1 MKERPILIVDG
12 LNIFMRHFVVNPTL
26 SESGFHVGGV
36 VGFLNGLKNLSSR
49 IGPSKVIVVWE
60 GGGSSRRRGIYK
72 NYKQGKRP
80 QRLNRYYKD
89 DLPDTVENR
98 DDQISLLIDL
108 IKETPADQ
116 VYVSDCE
123 ADDVIAHLVQHKMGE
138 SRVVIA
144 SSDKDLYQL
153 LSESV
158 IQWSPGQKKFIS
170 LKDVK
175 DKFGISAVNFC
186 TARAFVGDPSDGL
199 KGVPKVGFATL
210 AKRFPEMTESD
221 FVSVNDIVCKSKKLL
236 ENTDLL
242 AYNSI
247 VEHENIAKR
256 NWRLMYLST
265 NTLSESQI
273 RKLDF
278 FLETPSKKSSN
289 KIKFIRKIMKFGIKN
304 FDIDGFYSEMMAV
317 NRRTQ
322 T

>member
-1 MKERPILIVDG
+1 MKSRPVLIVDG

-36 VGFLNGLKNLSSR
+36 VGFLNGLKNLASR
-49 IGPSKVIVVWE
+49 IGPSKIIVVWE

-72 NYKQGKRP
+72 SYKQGRRP
-80 QRLNRYYKD
+80 QRLNRYYED

-116 VYVSDCE
+116 IYVPDCE
-123 ADDVIAHLVQHKMGE
+123 ADDVIAHLVQHKMIND
-138 SRVVIA
+138 RVVIA

-153 LSESV
+153 LSPKI
-158 IQWSPGQKKFIS
+158 IQWSPGQKKFINFR
-170 LKDVK
+170 DVK
-175 DKFGISAVNFC
+175 DKFGISAENFC
-186 TARAFVGDPSDGL
+186 TARAFVGDPSDGI

-210 AKRFPEMTESD
+210 AKRFPEVTEPS
-221 FVSVNDIVCKSKKLL
+221 FVSVDDIVEKSKKLL
-236 ENTDLL
+236 ENTNLL
-242 AYNSI
+242 AYNNI
-247 VEHENIAKR
+247 VEYEDIAKR
-256 NWRLMYLST
+256 NWKLMFLST
-265 NTLSESQI
+265 NTLSETQI
-273 RKLDF
+273 RKVDF
-278 FLETPSKKSSN
+278 FLEGVTKKTPN

-304 FDIDGFYSEMMAV
+304 FDIDGFYSEMIAV